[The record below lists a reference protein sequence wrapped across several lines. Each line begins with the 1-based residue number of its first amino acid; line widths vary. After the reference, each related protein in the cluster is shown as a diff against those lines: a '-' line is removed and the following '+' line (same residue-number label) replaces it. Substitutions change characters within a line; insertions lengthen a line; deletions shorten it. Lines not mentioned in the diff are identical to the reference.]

1 MATVRKLPS
10 GTYQFIAYGVDKA
23 NPKERKRF
31 YKTWNPSST
40 NLKKK
45 AFDAEFAAALGAFEL
60 EVRGGVSLKGECT
73 LADFYDYWHDSIA
86 VPTLAPK
93 TVLQYE
99 YLWPRV
105 NQQLGHLRLKDVD
118 AARIQEFFGWLQS
131 TAKNG
136 KTGEPL
142 SKNTVRLHRMLLSS
156 MFREA
161 VAKEFVTFNPCT
173 GQRVTLPPLD
183 AKPAY
188 SCTTEDVESLKAQ
201 IAKEPPVFRAMVTLL
216 LNAGLRKGELHGLQW
231 SDFNPSTG
239 TITIERQLQYIQQKG
254 FITCETKSK
263 TGMRSFK
270 LPAPA
275 VAALLEWQ
283 TEQSK
288 WRETIGTEI
297 WGTGYGRKF
306 TTVRNTVTG
315 RDWPTSA
322 PWMFTDE
329 YGSPRYPD
337 SLHKRFKAFLQ
348 RAGLTEEEVKAIH
361 PHTLRHTNAS
371 IMVAKGVDYATTA
384 ARLGDSQQTVMK
396 YYAHAQKEADEKAAA
411 TLEAV
416 FT

>member
-1 MATVRKLPS
+1 
-10 GTYQFIAYGVDKA
+10 
-23 NPKERKRF
+23 
-31 YKTWNPSST
+31 
-40 NLKKK
+40 
-45 AFDAEFAAALGAFEL
+45 
-60 EVRGGVSLKGECT
+60 
-73 LADFYDYWHDSIA
+73 
-86 VPTLAPK
+86 
-93 TVLQYE
+93 
-99 YLWPRV
+99 V
-105 NQQLGHLRLKDVD
+105 NQQLGHLKLKEVD

-131 TAKNG
+131 TARNKDNG
-136 KTGEPL
+136 SPL
-142 SKNTVRLHRMLLSS
+142 SKNTIRLHRMLLSS

-161 VAKEFVTFNPCT
+161 VAKEFVPFNPCT

-188 SCTTEDVESLKAQ
+188 SCTTEDVDNLKAQ
-201 IAKEPPVFRAMVTLL
+201 IEKEPPIFRAMVTLL

-239 TITIERQLQYIQQKG
+239 TLTIARQLQYIEHKG
-254 FITCETKSK
+254 FLTCETKSK

-288 WRETIGTEI
+288 WRDTIGTEVR
-297 WGTGYGRKF
+297 GTGYKRKF
-306 TTVRNTVTG
+306 TTVHDTVTG

-337 SLHKRFKAFLQ
+337 SFHKRLKAFLK
-348 RAGLTEEEVKAIH
+348 RAGFTEDEVKEIH
-361 PHTLRHTNAS
+361 SHTLRHTNAS
-371 IMVAKGVDYATTA
+371 IMVANGVDYATAA

-396 YYAHAQKEADEKAAA
+396 YYAHARKEADEKAAA
-411 TLEAV
+411 ALEAA